1 MLRSIVI
8 LAVVTLQA
16 AGCCTFGGGGG
27 GLPPCLPSCNPS
39 DCIIASTAPQGV
51 MATPDTAVD
60 EVPLPSAIAKPR

>member
-16 AGCCTFGGGGG
+16 AGCCSFGGGG

-39 DCIIASTAPQGV
+39 DCIIASTAPPGV

>member
-8 LAVVTLQA
+8 LGVVTLQV
-16 AGCCTFGGGGG
+16 AGCCTYGGGGG

-39 DCIIASTAPQGV
+39 DCIIVNRALPGV